1 MWDLASMNALR
12 SISTPH
18 DYALTLALSPDGK
31 TLVTAMEHEITSAED
46 KRLLKVGWRKED
58 VLRLWDVDTGEEKGQ
73 LGKGTHSW
81 HLTYSPDGGRL
92 ASVQIYTD
100 GIRIWEAKTG
110 AVNIDLKHGPGT
122 RVGQSV
128 ACFSP
133 DGKLLASGGWDA
145 VVWLWDTH
153 SGKPIRPLRGHQE
166 AIRTVVFS
174 PEGTTLLSGGDDDT
188 LRLWDVATGKLLHE
202 LVGHHAAVTAAAF
215 SPDGK
220 RIASASEDTTLL
232 IWDVPALSRLV
243 RPPPTPLSEEELQ
256 CLWTDLG
263 SEWDAVRQR
272 SIRRVMTAPKATV
285 GFLRQRLKPDLP
297 REDRLAR
304 LLADLD
310 SDSFAVRESASRELA
325 SKGKSVE
332 PLLRRVLGEVL
343 SPEKRRRVQELLE
356 AFPRTPRPFRGM
368 TEQERRLVHV
378 AIMLDRIGTPD
389 ALDLLQYLAH
399 APELPAILDNRSLW
413 DRDVHEVKAVLARL
427 ANRPAKP

>member
-1 MWDLASMNALR
+1 M
-12 SISTPH
+12 
-18 DYALTLALSPDGK
+18 
-31 TLVTAMEHEITSAED
+31 
-46 KRLLKVGWRKED
+46 
-58 VLRLWDVDTGEEKGQ
+58 
-73 LGKGTHSW
+73 
-81 HLTYSPDGGRL
+81 
-92 ASVQIYTD
+92 
-100 GIRIWEAKTG
+100 
-110 AVNIDLKHGPGT
+110 NIDLKHGPGT

-272 SIRRVMTAPKATV
+272 SIRRVMTAPE
-285 GFLRQRLKPDLP
+285 GDC
-297 REDRLAR
+297 R
-304 LLADLD
+304 LLAATLETR
-310 SDSFAVRESASRELA
+310 SSARIGSRVSWPTSTAIRSRCAESASRELA